1 MHDCNNTLQSKG
13 AHSRD
18 GVQSSTIERE
28 EKNAQRTKQKIHP
41 IRTTNNQPFVEWSC
55 YTHRWSAITKKMGQ
69 KITGWSNNGHR
80 SYTFSKADCGTT
92 SATTIAT
99 KNEQLRR
106 VPFYILSTI
115 QQGDGW
121 TKAWLCVRCAL
132 NHYFIIF
139 MNWKF
144 THYANSTMCMILCC
158 GTKSNSR
165 AIGRCQWERKPN
177 SDYLHLHT
185 HTHTYR

>member
-1 MHDCNNTLQSKG
+1 MKLLHTSMKRR
-13 AHSRD
+13 H
-18 GVQSSTIERE
+18 E
-28 EKNAQRTKQKIHP
+28 
-41 IRTTNNQPFVEWSC
+41 
-55 YTHRWSAITKKMGQ
+55 KMGQ

-80 SYTFSKADCGTT
+80 SYTFSKADCWTT

-144 THYANSTMCMILCC
+144 THYANSTMCMIPCC

-165 AIGRCQWERKPN
+165 VIGRCQWERKPN
-177 SDYLHLHT
+177 SDHLHLHT
-185 HTHTYR
+185 QTHTHVQIELYKPSGCGWMRDDRVFFEAGNCDWSRRVVHRSLSLTGWLKWATIK